1 MQKLL
6 IANRSRYRCSTLKLP
21 SSDARYTGSRNI
33 GLSSYLSDGII
44 NRGLAKYR
52 SIPSGGI
59 LIMAAL
65 WNRAGHYIFS
75 FFFLL
80 FFPRLISAVADWM
93 STILVHMVWP

>member
-1 MQKLL
+1 M
-6 IANRSRYRCSTLKLP
+6 IAETTSSYCSL
-21 SSDARYTGSRNI
+21 I
-33 GLSSYLSDGII
+33 GLDIDVVHKSSRVAMGGIYRYQKHRPIVVFKSDGVIY
-44 NRGLAKYR
+44 RGLAKYR

-80 FFPRLISAVADWM
+80 SFFLA
-93 STILVHMVWP
+93 